1 MLLCVFATWSPVSLG
16 IALALSGLT
25 LAPAIGAL
33 YERLGALTPDT
44 VRTEVFGWMGSAA
57 MGGAAIG
64 AAVSGAVI
72 ESFGVRYVW
81 LVAAVLAGISLVLL
95 LRIPPE
101 SKAESALPAGS
112 LLGETA

>member
-1 MLLCVFATWSPVSLG
+1 
-16 IALALSGLT
+16 
-25 LAPAIGAL
+25 
-33 YERLGALTPDT
+33 
-44 VRTEVFGWMGSAA
+44 MGSAA

-81 LVAAVLAGISLVLL
+81 LVAAVLAGVSMVLL
-95 LRIPPE
+95 LRVPAE
-101 SKAESALPAGS
+101 SPTESALPAGS

>member
-1 MLLCVFATWSPVSLG
+1 VSLG
-16 IALALSGLT
+16 VALGVSGLT

-33 YERLGALTPDT
+33 YERLGALTPDV

-64 AAVSGAVI
+64 SAVSGAVI
-72 ESFGVRYVW
+72 EGFGVRYVW
-81 LVAAVLAGISLVLL
+81 LLAAGLAALSMVLL
-95 LRIPPE
+95 LRIPAQPQSE
-101 SKAESALPAGS
+101 PALPAGG